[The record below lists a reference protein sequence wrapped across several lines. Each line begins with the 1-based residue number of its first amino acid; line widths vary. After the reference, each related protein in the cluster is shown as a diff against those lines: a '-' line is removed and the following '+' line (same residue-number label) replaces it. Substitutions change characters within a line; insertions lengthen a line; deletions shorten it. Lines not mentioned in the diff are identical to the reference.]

1 MSWSG
6 GTFTRTNGVYSGATV
21 WFSDY
26 SANVKIVYDRHDYHD
41 QDLAQ
46 GINACIN
53 KNGQNSPTAN
63 IDWGGFKITGLAAG
77 ASSTDSARYG
87 QTITAAAIDPSS
99 KILTLTRA
107 DGNVTVDLTP
117 IVVAG
122 DTSDFARLSLGQ
134 TFAGQ
139 NTFTSLVQLQ
149 GSATWFGS
157 NVAGF
162 AATRFPAITPV
173 TYGFAFAGLGTSTGI
188 EFGFGLDG
196 SSVQQAYIGGVRL
209 LREGDVA
216 PGLSASSNET
226 ISGNWSFTG
235 STMVLP
241 PSCVFTGNGY
251 SWSVTAPSD
260 NALQFASSGGAYLTV
275 TPDVT
280 HTSKLSISGN
290 IAWHSGN
297 LQVLTAAPTGGAVGD
312 LAVVTT
318 GVDQGLW
325 ALLPSLGWTKI
336 V

>member
-1 MSWSG
+1 MSWTG

-21 WFSDY
+21 WFDDY

-46 GINACIN
+46 GINACVN

-63 IDWGGFKITGLAAG
+63 IDWGGFKITNLAAG
-77 ASSTDSARYG
+77 SASTDSARYG

-99 KILTLTRA
+99 KVLTLTRA

-134 TFAGQ
+134 VFAGN
-139 NTFTSLVQLQ
+139 NTFTAAVQMQ
-149 GSATWFGS
+149 STFWIGSSA
-157 NVAGF
+157 AGY
-162 AATRFPAITPV
+162 AVTRFPSITPV
-173 TYGFAFAGLGTSTGI
+173 SYGLAFGGLGTSTGI

-196 SSVQQAYIGGVRL
+196 VGVQQAYIGGVRL
-209 LREGDVA
+209 LRDGDV
-216 PGLSASSNET
+216 PTGLSATANET

-235 STMVLP
+235 TTMQLP
-241 PSCVFTGNGY
+241 PNVVLTGNGY
-251 SWSVTAPSD
+251 SWAFTAPSP
-260 NALQFASSGGAYLTV
+260 NALQMTSSGGAYLSL

-290 IAWHSGN
+290 IAWHGGN
-297 LQVLTAAPTGGAVGD
+297 LQVLTAAPTGGATGD
-312 LAVVTT
+312 LAVVTS
-318 GVDQGLW
+318 GADQGVW
-325 ALLPSLGWTKI
+325 ACVPSLGWIK
-336 V
+336 VV